1 MPLRVAYF
9 TDPASP
15 ACWGIEPSIL
25 RLEVEFGV
33 ELSWTFVMAG
43 LHRDITP
50 AMHGSLALD
59 WLEAAQ
65 SSRMPFDPLIWRVAP
80 LKSTYPAAMAMK
92 AAGDQGGEARYLRLL
107 REGILCFRRKL
118 DTVDSLVEVAR
129 DAGLDADRFRL
140 DLGSNATVEAF
151 GNDLEKARAIEGFE
165 LPTLQIGERLLVGA
179 RPYDEYRAAAIEA
192 AGASSVEP
200 LSVGAALRRFGR
212 LATREVE
219 ELCGLRGPRAEAEL
233 WRLATEFEVRPV
245 RAGTGWLWEAAG

>member
-1 MPLRVAYF
+1 MHVRVAYF

-15 ACWGIEPSIL
+15 ACWGIEPSIR
-25 RLEVEFGV
+25 RLETEFGE

-43 LHRDITP
+43 LHREITP
-50 AMHGSLALD
+50 AMHGTLALD
-59 WLEAAQ
+59 WLESAQ

-118 DTVDSLVEVAR
+118 DTADSLVEVAR
-129 DAGLDADRFRL
+129 DAGLDPDRFRL

-151 GNDLEKARAIEGFE
+151 GYDLERARAIEGFS

-179 RPYDEYRAAAIEA
+179 RSYDEYRAAVEA
-192 AGASSVEP
+192 AVASPEP
-200 LSVGAALRRFGR
+200 LSVDAALRRFGR

-233 WRLATEFEVRPV
+233 WRLATEFEVKPV
-245 RAGTGWLWEAAG
+245 RAGTGWLWEAAA